1 MYTFLFLPLGHMY
14 ACCGLVVEKYLKG
27 RTHRIQET
35 FIQAPRTLHRVSMP
49 DAVYTVLKE

>member
-14 ACCGLVVEKYLKG
+14 ACCGLEVEKYLKG